1 MAFVLNN
8 ALSPLDGESLPGLIM
23 RNAQTYRFIN
33 PTRLARRLTRSNV
46 MLQTLC
52 RENPSSRLGQ
62 GLRHL
67 LGLDEEAWEALS
79 MWDADETMVHL
90 RGHQVWIGLVG
101 IRDRTVCPQCLAES
115 QHHRAIWVL
124 DSIPVCA
131 RHACR
136 LISACPQCT
145 KPLRWHGVG
154 IHRCGNRQCNF
165 DLRRAS
171 PMKVPGEEMNG
182 IIALDRL
189 FRREMP
195 EGSAPLGLAFSEVLR
210 LTITLGH
217 EAMGMERINRLS
229 SFISRERERMP
240 AIIEAGWQALD
251 DWPRGFHRLL
261 EDKRKRAS
269 ERGGKAGLRKAFG
282 SLSSRIFHWGRE
294 PWGAPFAQAFGE
306 YIAAQDDLAVSTYV
320 LKRYVNADALKDRHM
335 SMGEASRALGVS
347 AGTMQR
353 FAENRDLF
361 VVAPN
366 GPGVPSMIRADT
378 VRRMQDEMRDFMLP
392 DEAREALN
400 VGPTVFVK
408 LEDAG
413 VINRVPEAERVLESR
428 PFRRSTI
435 EALAATCRGDT
446 PEITKDEARQRGLWR
461 LAGTVTAGRQA
472 PDVVRALAEGRLRA
486 AALVRGETGIR
497 GIRFVPG
504 EVERA
509 VPAQKGTM
517 SAVEAGSELK
527 VHYRHVLFWARQGLL
542 GTTQAQDRD
551 ELGMR
556 FSHANLDAFTREYLT
571 GGELSRLDGN
581 NGNGA
586 MTRHLRYLGIKPI
599 SGPKV
604 DEGETTVF
612 RRSDVTPEVLQ
623 RVARI
628 RQRKTVKVPGLRQLG
643 FARVAM
649 AAEVIADT
657 WGATFRRMNNR
668 FTCETTGR
676 IVQVVSGRRPD
687 LTGVFLFTLNR
698 ASLAVLHGHRDPYV
712 AMVPNEGPTFLLVP
726 LAQVKWRGTSKD
738 RHITIRFDGAGEP
751 VDLADCRMPLAT
763 MPAPAA

>member
-1 MAFVLNN
+1 
-8 ALSPLDGESLPGLIM
+8 
-23 RNAQTYRFIN
+23 
-33 PTRLARRLTRSNV
+33 

-52 RENPSSRLGQ
+52 RESPSSRLGQ

-79 MWDADETMVHL
+79 MWDADETMVRL

-131 RHACR
+131 RHACH
-136 LISACPQCT
+136 LISACPQCA
-145 KPLRWHGVG
+145 KQLRWHGVG

-165 DLRRAS
+165 DLRRAT
-171 PMKVPGEEMNG
+171 PVKVPGEEMNG
-182 IIALDRL
+182 ITALDRL

-306 YIAAQDDLAVSTYV
+306 YIAAQNDLAVSTHV
-320 LKRYVNADALKDRHM
+320 LKRFINGDALKDRHM

-392 DEAREALN
+392 DEARQALN

-435 EALAATCRGDT
+435 EALAATCRGDA

-461 LAGTVTAGRQA
+461 LAGTVTGGRQA

-509 VPAQKGTM
+509 VPTQKGTM
-517 SAVEAGSELK
+517 SAVEAGEILGVQYMS
-527 VHYRHVLFWARQGLL
+527 VLRWARRGLL
-542 GTTQAQDRD
+542 GTRAAAGHREVGTRFGRD
-551 ELGMR
+551 DVEEFQRKFIL
-556 FSHANLDAFTREYLT
+556 
-571 GGELSRLDGN
+571 GGELARMDSNTR
-581 NGNGA
+581 NGA
-586 MTRHLRYLGIKPI
+586 MTRHLRHLGVQPV
-599 SGPKV
+599 SGPGA
-604 DEGETTVF
+604 DDGLIAVF
-612 RRSDVTPEVLQ
+612 RRADVTPVLLA
-623 RVARI
+623 RVESI
-628 RQRKTVKVPGLRQLG
+628 RQRKNEPTRPLRQRG
-643 FARVAM
+643 FERVAQ
-649 AAEVIADT
+649 AAARIADI
-657 WGATFRRMNNR
+657 WGADLRRVNNR
-668 FTCETTGR
+668 FIDDATGR
-676 IVQVVSGRRPD
+676 VVQVVSGRRPD
-687 LTGVFLFTLNR
+687 LTGVFLFNVQR
-698 ASLAVLHGHRDPYV
+698 ESLAVLRDAREAFV
-712 AMVPNEGPTFLLVP
+712 ALVPNDGGAFLLIP
-726 LAQVKWRGTSKD
+726 LASVRWRGTGVA
-738 RHITIRFDGAGEP
+738 HHVTVRFNGQGQPTEFSEFAMP
-751 VDLADCRMPLAT
+751 LVALADQ
-763 MPAPAA
+763 AA